1 MFRCFKTK
9 NRVWGYQAECDT
21 STRNWTGGLFDEGRR
36 GYFISPNRDYATTVK
51 EYEDSVNAFRK
62 RAGNARKLGDWNKYR
77 IECKGT
83 SIKIYINDVLTTD
96 INDDWD
102 LKGYIGIQ
110 HHGEKNK
117 TYKFRNIRIKVLGDN
132 PPYDHNNKKAPK
144 KTHREGKPKVV
155 KKK

>member
-1 MFRCFKTK
+1 MIGI
-9 NRVWGYQAECDT
+9 NIAL
-21 STRNWTGGLFDEGRR
+21 S
-36 GYFISPNRDYATTVK
+36 A
-51 EYEDSVNAFRK
+51 
-62 RAGNARKLGDWNKYR
+62 RA
-77 IECKGT
+77 

-132 PPYDHNNKKAPK
+132 PPYDHSNKKAPQ
-144 KTHREGKPKVV
+144 KTHREGKPKVA